1 MQMISI
7 TGQEAKEHLRIYKKS
22 GALNSIKKI
31 LTNTPERVE
40 QFGLEMSSFDGLEQD
55 IQRLEKDYESWCY
68 HMEQSYGIVFD
79 EEFRY
84 GIDYID
90 KTISY

>member
-7 TGQEAKEHLRIYKKS
+7 TGQEAKEHLRIYKRS
-22 GALNSIKKI
+22 GALNSIKRI
-31 LTNTPERVE
+31 LTDTPERVE
-40 QFGLEMSSFDGLEQD
+40 RFGLDMRSFDGLEQD
-55 IQRLEKDYESWCY
+55 IQKLKKDYETWCH
-68 HMEQSYGIVFD
+68 HMEQLYGIAFD
-79 EEFRY
+79 EKFRY